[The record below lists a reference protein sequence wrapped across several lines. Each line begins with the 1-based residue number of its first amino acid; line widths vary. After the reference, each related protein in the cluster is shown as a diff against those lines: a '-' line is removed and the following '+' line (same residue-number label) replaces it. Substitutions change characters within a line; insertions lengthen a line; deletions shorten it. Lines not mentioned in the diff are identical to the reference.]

1 MNDRDSREN
10 RIHGSEIKP
19 FGYYA
24 CEIPNHFHCVPMHWH
39 REFELN
45 FVREGSASFICGEE
59 KFHSTAGDI
68 IIIQPNVMHSIY
80 PRESIH
86 QVYDTLVFRYEI
98 FGGFDSDRSIAACIK
113 PLITGKMHIPTHI
126 TTDHPY
132 YAELEMMMNNIFS
145 CAKGDTPQLDLL
157 MRSELLRLFWLL
169 ETEATVEHDF
179 YELGEAIR
187 PALEYI
193 AEHFQEPI
201 TVKQLADSVHLSESY
216 FMHQFQ
222 KQVGFRAVE
231 YLSHYRINQ
240 ACKEL
245 LSTKKS
251 VLEIAFDCG
260 FRNLSNFNRQFRKIT
275 GNAPTEYRKKFA
287 EESIS
292 W

>member
-1 MNDRDSREN
+1 
-10 RIHGSEIKP
+10 
-19 FGYYA
+19 
-24 CEIPNHFHCVPMHWH
+24 
-39 REFELN
+39 
-45 FVREGSASFICGEE
+45 
-59 KFHSTAGDI
+59 
-68 IIIQPNVMHSIY
+68 MHSIY

-98 FGGFDSDRSIAACIK
+98 FGGFDSDRAIAACIK

-287 EESIS
+287 EESIF

>member
-1 MNDRDSREN
+1 MNWE
-10 RIHGSEIKP
+10 
-19 FGYYA
+19 
-24 CEIPNHFHCVPMHWH
+24 
-39 REFELN
+39 
-45 FVREGSASFICGEE
+45 
-59 KFHSTAGDI
+59 
-68 IIIQPNVMHSIY
+68 
-80 PRESIH
+80 
-86 QVYDTLVFRYEI
+86 
-98 FGGFDSDRSIAACIK
+98 RS
-113 PLITGKMHIPTHI
+113 
-126 TTDHPY
+126 
-132 YAELEMMMNNIFS
+132 
-145 CAKGDTPQLDLL
+145 
-157 MRSELLRLFWLL
+157 
-169 ETEATVEHDF
+169 
-179 YELGEAIR
+179 IR

-275 GNAPTEYRKKFA
+275 SNTPTEYRKKFA
-287 EESIS
+287 EESIF

>member
-59 KFHSTAGDI
+59 KFHSAAGDI

-98 FGGFDSDRSIAACIK
+98 FGGFDSDRAIAACIK

-216 FMHQFQ
+216 FMHQFH
-222 KQVGFRAVE
+222 GLPGSR
-231 YLSHYRINQ
+231 
-240 ACKEL
+240 
-245 LSTKKS
+245 
-251 VLEIAFDCG
+251 
-260 FRNLSNFNRQFRKIT
+260 
-275 GNAPTEYRKKFA
+275 
-287 EESIS
+287 
-292 W
+292 

>member
-45 FVREGSASFICGEE
+45 FVREGSASFICVE
-59 KFHSTAGDI
+59 
-68 IIIQPNVMHSIY
+68 
-80 PRESIH
+80 ESIH

-98 FGGFDSDRSIAACIK
+98 FGGFDSDRAIAACIK

-275 GNAPTEYRKKFA
+275 GNCRLTREIQKRFKTIEKAGIR
-287 EESIS
+287 
-292 W
+292 